1 MNFNI
6 LSMGNRQ
13 FNWFIND
20 IERKA
25 FFTTYNV
32 DLMNR
37 LRTIKMNQN
46 ENKNKSK
53 QAKENEARNDGN

>member
-1 MNFNI
+1 MDKT
-6 LSMGNRQ
+6 L
-13 FNWFIND
+13 FNWYIND

-32 DLMNR
+32 ELMNR

-46 ENKNKSK
+46 ENSNKSQSK
-53 QAKENEARNDGN
+53 QKNEKNHNGN

>member
-1 MNFNI
+1 
-6 LSMGNRQ
+6 MGNRQ

-25 FFTTYNV
+25 FFTTYNIE
-32 DLMNR
+32 LMNR
-37 LRTIKMNQN
+37 LRTIKMIQN

>member
-1 MNFNI
+1 MDRT
-6 LSMGNRQ
+6 L

-25 FFTTYNV
+25 FFTTYNI

-37 LRTIKMNQN
+37 LRQIKMLQN